1 MLADS
6 IGEERPA
13 AGNTRNHLEDKAADA
28 DADAAWGLEYLK
40 IPWLV
45 LTKRTQW
52 EYTYSL
58 GEWNN
63 YR

>member
-1 MLADS
+1 
-6 IGEERPA
+6 
-13 AGNTRNHLEDKAADA
+13 LEDKAADA

-40 IPWLV
+40 IPWFV